1 MGLCMGLMLRMGVV
15 SSLRSSR
22 LGVLLIEMEEEI
34 EIMLNHLLALY
45 HTQ

>member
-15 SSLRSSR
+15 SSLPSSR
-22 LGVLLIEMEEEI
+22 LGVLLIEMAEGI
-34 EIMLNHLLALY
+34 EILLNRLLALY